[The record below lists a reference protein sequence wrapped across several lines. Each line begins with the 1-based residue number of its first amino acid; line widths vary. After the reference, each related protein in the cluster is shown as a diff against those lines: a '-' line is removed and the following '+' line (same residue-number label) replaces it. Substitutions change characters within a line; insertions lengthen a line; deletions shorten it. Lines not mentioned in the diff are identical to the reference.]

1 MDCIYNHENIYLQ
14 YILYMPVVTFFNLIV
29 DESNTNWVRPILKND
44 CVVILYHFIVKG
56 LFS

>member
-14 YILYMPVVTFFNLIV
+14 YILYMRFVTFFNLIV
-29 DESNTNWVRPILKND
+29 DESEANRVSLISKDD
-44 CVVILYHFIVKG
+44 CEVIFYHFITKG